1 MKQIEYKG
9 YIITITTHP
18 QKPQPFYAET
28 NGEGHWSSTEEGA
41 VNWVKSYID
50 ALPTL
55 REISFPQM
63 QPYEIEA
70 LKKMFKKEN
79 TTFFIKRQLMKNHY
93 ITSNGKFYIEPKLL
107 YHHADEL
114 QKMLLEEEGYDV
126 KLKGDEFCIGTRSYF
141 FAYDTDVFKT
151 ERAVFD
157 LKRELYRK
165 QLEE

>member
-1 MKQIEYKG
+1 
-9 YIITITTHP
+9 
-18 QKPQPFYAET
+18 
-28 NGEGHWSSTEEGA
+28 
-41 VNWVKSYID
+41 
-50 ALPTL
+50 
-55 REISFPQM
+55 
-63 QPYEIEA
+63 
-70 LKKMFKKEN
+70 
-79 TTFFIKRQLMKNHY
+79 MKNHY